1 MSFRTTVCPEC
12 NVRFDAK
19 ALVKHV
25 GSKVCKDRQISNE
38 AADLQ
43 WSIVP
48 HDLSRVLR
56 SAWFQGRVK
65 VVRSLDEAG
74 VRLKYHNPPQNAWW
88 VESWFMDYYKALY
101 AIAKDRTV
109 VINMMYEPIFSTDD
123 LNTRISILEMILG
136 QAKRLYGLH
145 HE

>member
-1 MSFRTTVCPEC
+1 MSFRTTVCPDC
-12 NVRFDAK
+12 QIRLDSK
-19 ALVKHV
+19 AMVKHT

-43 WSIVP
+43 WSVIP
-48 HDLSRVLR
+48 HDLSRVLK
-56 SAWFQGRVK
+56 SQWFQDRVK
-65 VVRSLDEAG
+65 VVRSLDEVG
-74 VRLKYHNPPQNAWW
+74 VRLKYNTPPQNAWW

-109 VINMMYEPIFSTDD
+109 VLNMMYEPIFSTDD
-123 LNTRISILEMILG
+123 TETRISILEMILG
-136 QAKRLYGLH
+136 QAKRLYGVD